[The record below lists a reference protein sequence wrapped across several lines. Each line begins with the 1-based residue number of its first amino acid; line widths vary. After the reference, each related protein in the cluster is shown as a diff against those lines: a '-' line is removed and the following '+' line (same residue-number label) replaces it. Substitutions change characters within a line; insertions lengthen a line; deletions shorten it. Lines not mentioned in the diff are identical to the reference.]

1 MHVQKV
7 PQDNFTLWNIE
18 YQKLNP
24 TLKLFQKI
32 EKK

>member
-7 PQDNFTLWNIE
+7 PQDNFTLRNIE

-24 TLKLFQKI
+24 TLKRFQKI
-32 EKK
+32 EQK

>member
-1 MHVQKV
+1 MHVRKV
-7 PQDNFTLWNIE
+7 PQDNFTLQNIE